1 MAIINENFKNPSRR
15 YALFPIVH
23 DVVATDEFVKEGCP
37 YNVKL
42 AKRLNSLTG
51 LTKYF
56 SVDEVDGQVKKSIA
70 DKLDELGF
78 AGVVGH
84 APYGPNYPDDNT
96 DWEKTKTGFQALF
109 ERGMTAWIYDENGY
123 PSGTAGGLVVDEN
136 PDFIAEGLYC
146 YEYWRTISGPISYR
160 ADIPGD
166 KLFRAML
173 IPISGDEALDITHT
187 LDTKGVLRIEIPDG
201 DYRLFVMCSRRLFD
215 GTHAAESY
223 GEPRN
228 YVSLNDKKATE
239 AFIKATH
246 QKYAEHFSEEFGKS
260 LLAFFTDEP
269 SLISWNIR
277 KGVMPILPWHRN
289 FPNEFN
295 AIYKYP
301 IELAIIAVVK
311 KSGPEYI
318 KRRCDFWEFVG
329 ESVAENFFGTI
340 QDWCRQHGIKSSGHF
355 LWEEVLQTHVSCY
368 GSLYKCAKRM
378 DWPGIDQLESE
389 PQNLM
394 NTQGIPIARLLSSF
408 ADISGE
414 KETFT
419 EFSAFTSLMKNKH
432 IGTQW
437 IRSSINWHYAMGI
450 NNLTS
455 YYVLTNYKD
464 EEIKELNK
472 YAARLGY
479 IIRQGR
485 RFSRVAVL
493 YPEAS
498 IWSAYTPSTEYAAR
512 DSSEDTLLID
522 NTFAKISWE
531 LLHRQIDFDYVD
543 EQLLVDGIIQ
553 DKKLIYNH
561 NSYECVIFPAVNVL
575 SAATVEKIAMMAEA
589 GIGAVFIG
597 DLPKFNRDTGE
608 LAIFQQLFSKYQYND
623 NFTIIPI
630 GTDWN
635 LPGMKNIPA
644 IPRTII
650 ITPKSLDC
658 ILVGSEGE
666 GGYVDGEIISANIL
680 SHTRKLDNGDM
691 IVFLCN
697 MGSKTYEGCLS
708 VQGGCAVKIANPY
721 SGDITG
727 IESQCKN
734 GVVLTKI
741 RLHPYD
747 GFCYIIESE
756 EGGTI

>member
-1 MAIINENFKNPSRR
+1 MTTFNENFKNPSRR

-23 DVVATDEFVKEGCP
+23 DVVATDEFVKEGYP
-37 YNVKL
+37 YNTKL

-51 LTKYF
+51 LSGYF
-56 SVDEVDGQVKKSIA
+56 TVNETDGQVKKSIA
-70 DKLDELGF
+70 DKLEELGF

-84 APYGPNYPDDNT
+84 APYGPNYPNDKG
-96 DWEKTKTGFQALF
+96 DWESVKTGFQALF
-109 ERGMTAWIYDENGY
+109 ERSMTAWIYDENGY

-136 PDFIAEGLYC
+136 LDFIAEGMYC
-146 YEYWRTISGPISYR
+146 YEYWRPISGPISYR

-173 IPISGDEALDITHT
+173 IPLSGDEALDITHT
-187 LDTKGVLRIEIPDG
+187 LDPKGVLRIEIPDG
-201 DYRLFVMCSRRLFD
+201 DYQLLVMSSRRLFD

-228 YVSLNDKKATE
+228 YISLSDKEATE

-246 QKYAEHFSEEFGKS
+246 QKYAEYFSEEFGKG

-289 FPNEFN
+289 YPDEFS
-295 AIYKYP
+295 AKYGYP
-301 IELAIIAVVK
+301 IELAMVAVLK

-318 KRRCDFWEFVG
+318 KRRCDFWEFIG

-355 LWEEVLQTHVSCY
+355 LWEEELQTHVSCY

-394 NTQGIPIARLLSSF
+394 NPHGIPIARLLSSF

-419 EFSAFTSLMKNKH
+419 EFSAFTSLANNKH
-432 IGTQW
+432 IGTSW
-437 IRSSINWHYAMGI
+437 IRASINWHYAMGI

-455 YYVLTNYKD
+455 YYILTNYKD
-464 EEIKELNK
+464 EEVKEINQ

-479 IIRQGR
+479 LIRQGR
-485 RFSRVAVL
+485 RFNRVAVL

-498 IWSAYTPSTEYAAR
+498 IWSAYTPSTEYAAK
-512 DSSEDTLLID
+512 DSSEDTVLVD
-522 NTFAKISWE
+522 KTFAKISWE
-531 LLHRQIDFDYVD
+531 LLNRQIDFDYAD
-543 EQLLVDGIIQ
+543 EQLLQDGIIQ
-553 DKKLIYNH
+553 DKKLVYNH
-561 NSYECVIFPAVNVL
+561 NSYECVILPAAHVL
-575 SAATVEKIAMMAEA
+575 SIKTVEKIVMMAEA
-589 GIGAVFIG
+589 GIGIVFIG
-597 DLPKFNRDTGE
+597 DFPKFDRDTGE
-608 LAIFQQLFSKYQYND
+608 PASFQQMLSKYQDKD
-623 NFTIIPI
+623 NFTIIPL
-630 GTDWN
+630 GNNWN
-635 LPGMKNIPA
+635 LPNMKNIPA
-644 IPRTII
+644 IPRTIT
-650 ITPKSLDC
+650 ITPESMDC
-658 ILVGSEGE
+658 VRVGSADF

-680 SHTRKLDNGDM
+680 SHVRKLDNGDM
-691 IVFLCN
+691 MVFLCN
-697 MGSKTYEGCLS
+697 MGAKTYKGSLC
-708 VQGGCAVKIANPY
+708 VQGGYAVKIANPN
-721 SGDITG
+721 SGDITD
-727 IESQCKN
+727 IQSQCEN
-734 GVVLTKI
+734 GVVTVNISL
-741 RLHPYD
+741 RPYD

-756 EGGTI
+756 KGGS